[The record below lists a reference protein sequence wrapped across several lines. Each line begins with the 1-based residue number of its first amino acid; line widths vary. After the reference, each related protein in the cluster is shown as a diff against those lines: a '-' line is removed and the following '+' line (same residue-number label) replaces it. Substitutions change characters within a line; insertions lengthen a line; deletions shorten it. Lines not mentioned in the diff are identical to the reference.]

1 MTSRPHLACRAA
13 APPHALAGKGFSA
26 IARKSISSIE
36 GQNLFQSA
44 ANTPEKI
51 TMKMEILKANLF
63 SDGMQGRTIL
73 YLKVSMMAKRIR
85 APTMASP
92 I

>member
-1 MTSRPHLACRAA
+1 
-13 APPHALAGKGFSA
+13 
-26 IARKSISSIE
+26 
-36 GQNLFQSA
+36 
-44 ANTPEKI
+44 
-51 TMKMEILKANLF
+51 MKMEILKANLF

-85 APTMASP
+85 APTTASP

>member
-1 MTSRPHLACRAA
+1 MASPGLPGGSAPLA
-13 APPHALAGKGFSA
+13 L
-26 IARKSISSIE
+26 ARKSISSIE

-85 APTMASP
+85 APTTASP